1 MTLPKALTPTHA
13 YIPGKTPRHPEGCFD
28 PIRDTAQPDMT
39 EQELAE
45 SAAFQTGVAYLE
57 HGYFWEAHE
66 LLEPVW
72 MVLPENG
79 DARVLVQAL
88 IQLANAYL
96 KQQMDRPKAALRL
109 CGIVR
114 ALLGQT
120 GGGVIMTFDVAV
132 LQARVDSLALEI
144 RNAH

>member
-1 MTLPKALTPTHA
+1 MPKALTPTHA
-13 YIPGKTPRHPEGCFD
+13 YVPGKTPRHPEGCFD
-28 PIRDTAQPDMT
+28 PIRDTARPGMT

-72 MVLPENG
+72 MVLPEG
-79 DARVLVQAL
+79 SDARLMVQAL
-88 IQLANAYL
+88 IQLANAHL
-96 KQQMDRPKAALRL
+96 KQKMDRPKAALRL
-109 CGIVR
+109 CDIVH

-120 GGGVIMTFDVAV
+120 DGGAIMTFDVAA
-132 LQARVDSLALEI
+132 LLARVDSLAVEL
-144 RNAH
+144 RYMH